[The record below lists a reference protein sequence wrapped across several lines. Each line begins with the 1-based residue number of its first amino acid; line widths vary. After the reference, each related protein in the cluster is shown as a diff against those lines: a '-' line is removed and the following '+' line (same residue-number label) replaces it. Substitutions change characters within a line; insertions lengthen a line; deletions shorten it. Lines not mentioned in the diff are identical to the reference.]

1 MKKTAEQNRRLFR
14 KELLINNFG
23 LKIIAAFIAFFIWFM
38 VVNGEDPIQTRY
50 IDDVKVNIENG
61 ESLLATNQ
69 VYQVL
74 DDIEGNETSMTT
86 IRVRGR
92 RSVVSKLR
100 AEDFEVRADLE
111 ELNEMN
117 TVPVRVKLKSER
129 SGITRENIDC
139 SPSSLKVSIED
150 GTEQSFAVN
159 VVTEGEPESGYEIGG
174 TAIEEGDSVLVW
186 GAPEVIG
193 KIGKIN
199 LVVKTQGLNTSK
211 SFTKPFVILDKNGDP
226 MSESVMQNIRI
237 KTTDGRVITEAQV
250 RVTLW
255 KVENN
260 IKLDLKT
267 TGSPAPGY
275 QVSGIKVVPE
285 TVNLAGASATL
296 DDLGGVLTIPDA
308 ISVDGATAN
317 IKDSLDL
324 SEFLGKQLIMER
336 NSSTTVNYEVQIEK
350 IGTTTIQ
357 YLVKDMK
364 IKNKPESMDISLTP
378 AEQFSVEIQ
387 AESEEKETITADMVS
402 AELDLSKCS
411 KEGTYTVPVTITLP
425 DGYELVNEVTIAV
438 NVKAAS
444 AKTTSGEE

>member
-1 MKKTAEQNRRLFR
+1 MKKTAEPNRKFFR

-50 IDDVKVNIENG
+50 IDNVRVNIENG

-86 IRVRGR
+86 VRVRGR

-111 ELNEMN
+111 ELNDMN
-117 TVPVRVKLKSER
+117 TVPIRVKLRSEK

-174 TAIEEGDSVLVW
+174 TSIEEGDSVLVW

-199 LVVKTQGLNTSK
+199 LVVNTQGLNTSK

-255 KVENN
+255 KVASD

-285 TVNLAGASATL
+285 TVNLAGASTTL
-296 DDLGGVLTIPDA
+296 EELGGVLTIPDA
-308 ISVDGATAN
+308 ISVEGATAN

-324 SEFLGKQLIMER
+324 SEFLDKQLIMER

-357 YLVKDMK
+357 YPVKDMK
-364 IKNKPESMDISLTP
+364 IQNKPDNMDISLTP
-378 AEQFSVEIQ
+378 AEQFSIEIQ

-411 KEGTYTVPVTITLP
+411 KEGTYTVPVTIGLP

-438 NVKAAS
+438 NVKEAA
-444 AKTTSGEE
+444 AKTTNGEE